1 MPIENELKMNVCLLA
16 ICLNHFNEYKLM
28 SGWVLRKRFFPYGIV
43 KSISELQH
51 TFFINVRLRQILNLQ
66 PPALFYKIILLSAA
80 TSTHPLI
87 NFPPRTY
94 RSRTH

>member
-1 MPIENELKMNVCLLA
+1 MGVKEIFLFC
-16 ICLNHFNEYKLM
+16 
-28 SGWVLRKRFFPYGIV
+28 GIV

-51 TFFINVRLRQILNLQ
+51 TFFINLRLQQILNLR
-66 PPALFYKIILLSAA
+66 PPALFYKIILQSVA

-94 RSRTH
+94 RSVTH